1 MDGVLYLDT
10 ARLGQISV
18 GARQAL
24 TDVMRF
30 SQACGASTYFDDLL
44 FGGHEQLR
52 NPGDFLG
59 LSSWK
64 GVESLRAEFRQF
76 VFGRDVG
83 ETVFASRTASL
94 MAIAA
99 KMLFSRCRNV
109 LVTDLNWQPY
119 LDVLSSAIPNDACKI
134 TCVPIK
140 RLVFDELATATDL
153 VDCLKNAYVQN
164 GCDGLFLPAVC
175 NRGVKLSIKMLLDE
189 LRESARV
196 RFSILDAAQALN
208 HIDLQDVAQ
217 AVDFTIAGTHKWLR
231 AFEPMGVGFF
241 SKQGSRGFIRSTI
254 TRQLAADCLSD
265 PLLRFTESEGMASET
280 VNLQPLFAASGAL
293 SDSLATQN
301 KQSEFNACRSKIIE
315 ISRGTGWTPLIPHP
329 ELASRIVLTQKKQFS
344 HWAVGTIRKFMMNS
358 RVAVSDFGLGQ
369 CRISTPVRFSNF
381 DEAWLRSAMASR

>member
-64 GVESLRAEFRQF
+64 GVERLRAEFRQF
-76 VFGRDVG
+76 VFRRDDG

-119 LDVLSSAIPNDACKI
+119 LDILSSAIPNDACKI

-140 RLVFDELATATDL
+140 QLVFDELATATDL

-175 NRGVKLSIKMLLDE
+175 NRGVKLPIKMLLDE
-189 LRESARV
+189 LRESCLLYTSPSPRD
-196 RFSILDAAQALN
+196 R
-208 HIDLQDVAQ
+208 
-217 AVDFTIAGTHKWLR
+217 TR
-231 AFEPMGVGFF
+231 
-241 SKQGSRGFIRSTI
+241 SRMPS
-254 TRQLAADCLSD
+254 
-265 PLLRFTESEGMASET
+265 
-280 VNLQPLFAASGAL
+280 
-293 SDSLATQN
+293 
-301 KQSEFNACRSKIIE
+301 
-315 ISRGTGWTPLIPHP
+315 
-329 ELASRIVLTQKKQFS
+329 
-344 HWAVGTIRKFMMNS
+344 
-358 RVAVSDFGLGQ
+358 
-369 CRISTPVRFSNF
+369 
-381 DEAWLRSAMASR
+381 SA